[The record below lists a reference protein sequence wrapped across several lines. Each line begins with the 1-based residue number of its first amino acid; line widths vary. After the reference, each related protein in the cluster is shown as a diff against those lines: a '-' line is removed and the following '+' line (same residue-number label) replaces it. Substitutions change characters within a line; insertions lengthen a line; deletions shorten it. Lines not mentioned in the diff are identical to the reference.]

1 MEIKVLPNENIFY
14 LFALFNLIGYDDD
27 NGKPFHPIRTQV
39 RNDLSKF
46 KNDKN
51 LINLK
56 DYWQLNKLTLHRLRM
71 TAMFSK
77 DGFVDFDPSTK
88 NYMDE
93 KSYEVLLQFTVLLN
107 KAYESLK
114 LKEYYQEKQQK
125 AYETIIDD
133 LQQGLQQFQ
142 VGKLLDDFWGISL
155 PGKGILYPNPL
166 DAYAN
171 ASGGFV
177 NGVNT
182 SFSGPGKYDPIKNE
196 TSFTARSVIKSI
208 MHEFSHAYV
217 HKINDSLEELK
228 RKDYQQK
235 TEQLFNYAVKT
246 VKAKNLESIFSD
258 YNNWNGYFEEQIVR
272 ACETVFI
279 TPKLFAQIWSKE
291 ESSKYTQNKIEAIR
305 NQGFIYIDDVVKIF
319 QEVLGNKGTV
329 KEAWLKTIDYCYKKY
344 ITKS

>member
-1 MEIKVLPNENIFY
+1 MEIKVLPHKNNFY

-27 NGKPFHPIRTQV
+27 NGKPFHHIRTQV
-39 RNDLSKF
+39 RDDLSKF
-46 KNDKN
+46 KSDKN

-56 DYWQLNKLTLHRLRM
+56 NYWQLNKLTLHRLRM

-88 NYMDE
+88 NYMDK
-93 KSYEVLLQFTVLLN
+93 KSYEVLCQFTTLLN
-107 KAYESLK
+107 KTYESLK

-125 AYETIIDD
+125 AYNTIIED
-133 LQQGLQQFQ
+133 LQQGLRQFH

-155 PGKGILYPNPL
+155 PAKGILYPNPL

-171 ASGGFV
+171 ASGGLI

-196 TSFTARSVIKSI
+196 TSFTARSAIKSI

-228 RKDYQQK
+228 SKNYQQK

-246 VKAKNLESIFSD
+246 VKAKNLDSIFSG
-258 YNNWNGYFEEQIVR
+258 YSNWNGYFEEQIVR

-279 TPKLFAQIWSKE
+279 TPKLFAKIWDAE
-291 ESSKYTQNKIEAIR
+291 ETSNYVKNKIDNVR
-305 NQGFIYIDDVVKIF
+305 GQGFIYIDDVIQIF
-319 QEVLGNKGTV
+319 KEVLEKKGTV
-329 KEAWLKTIDYCYKKY
+329 KEAWIKTIDYCYKKY